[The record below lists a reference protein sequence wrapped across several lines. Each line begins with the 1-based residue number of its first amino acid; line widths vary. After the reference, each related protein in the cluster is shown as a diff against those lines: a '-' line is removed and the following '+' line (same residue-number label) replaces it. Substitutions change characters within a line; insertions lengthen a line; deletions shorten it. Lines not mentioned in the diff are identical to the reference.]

1 MAVTPSEQAFAA
13 AAGVD
18 ETRLWARHMEMARHG
33 ARPDGGVN
41 RQAFSA
47 EDAAGRALFA
57 SWAEALGFGLFI
69 DPITN
74 LYARRDGT
82 DPEAAPVLAG
92 SHLDSQPMGGKF
104 DGAYGVLAALE
115 ALQAIAEAGI
125 ETRRPIEVVA
135 WVNEEG
141 SRFQP
146 GMTGSFV
153 FTGAM
158 SLDAAEAARDAE
170 AIAVGDTLQAMRR
183 ATPSATERPLGI
195 PVAAYVEAHIEQ
207 GPRLEAAGLPVGV
220 VTGIQGARWF
230 AVEVTGHADHAG
242 TTPRAQRRDALLAAT
257 RMVTALEA
265 LTADPHDVVRF
276 TVGRFEVTPGSPNTV
291 PERVV
296 FTIDLRHPEAA
307 VLDRLGDAIA
317 GVSRDRAG
325 PCAVTVTE
333 TQHSAPVAFPDTM
346 TGMIRGAAAAL
357 GLGHMDLP
365 SGAGH
370 DAKALADICPTG
382 MIFVPCEKG
391 ISHNPAESAS
401 PADLAAGARVLAAV
415 LVDLANR

>member
-1 MAVTPSEQAFAA
+1 MPSLPSEQALSAA
-13 AAGVD
+13 AQVD
-18 ETRLWARHMEMARHG
+18 EVRLWSRHMDMAKHG
-33 ARPDGGVN
+33 ARDDGGVN

-47 EDAAGRALFA
+47 EDATGRTLLA
-57 SWAEALGFGLFI
+57 SWAESLGFTLFI

-74 LYARRDGT
+74 LYVRRAGT
-82 DPEAAPVLAG
+82 DPDAAPVLAG

-104 DGAYGVLAALE
+104 DGAYGVLAAFE
-115 ALQAIAEAGI
+115 ALQAISEAGI
-125 ETRRPIEVVA
+125 ETRRPIEAVA

-153 FTGAM
+153 FTGVMPLEEAVG
-158 SLDAAEAARDAE
+158 AEDAE
-170 AIAVGDTLQAMRR
+170 GVTVADTLEAMRA
-183 ATPSATERPLGI
+183 ATPSATPRALGI
-195 PVAAYVEAHIEQ
+195 EVAAYVESHIEQ

-230 AVEVTGHADHAG
+230 AVEVIGHADHAG

-265 LTADPHDVVRF
+265 LTADPDDVVRF
-276 TVGRFEVTPGSPNTV
+276 TVGRFDVVPGSPNTV
-291 PERVV
+291 PDRVF
-296 FTIDLRHPEAA
+296 FTIDLRHPSAD
-307 VLDRLGDAIA
+307 VLNRLGDAIE
-317 GVSRDRAG
+317 GTCREQAG
-325 PCAVTVTE
+325 PCGVTVTE
-333 TQHSAPVAFPDTM
+333 TQHSAPVAFPDHMRDT
-346 TGMIRGAAAAL
+346 IRGAAEAL

-370 DAKALADICPTG
+370 DAKALADVCPTG

-391 ISHNPAESAS
+391 ISHNPAENAT
-401 PADLAAGARVLAAV
+401 PGDLAAGARVLAAA
-415 LVDLANR
+415 LVDLANW

>member
-1 MAVTPSEQAFAA
+1 MASSPSEQALAA
-13 AAGVD
+13 AARVD
-18 ETRLWARHMEMARHG
+18 EQRLWQRHMDMAQHG
-33 ARPDGGVN
+33 ARDDGGVN

-47 EDAAGRALFA
+47 EDAAARALLA
-57 SWAEALGFGLFI
+57 SWAESLGYGLFI

-74 LYARRDGT
+74 LYVRRPGT
-82 DPEAAPVLAG
+82 QADAAPVLAG

-104 DGAYGVLAALE
+104 DGAFGVLAAFE
-115 ALQAIAEAGI
+115 ALQAISEAGI
-125 ETRRPIEVVA
+125 ETRRPIEAVA

-158 SLDAAEAARDAE
+158 LQAEAEAARDAE
-170 AIAVGDTLQAMRR
+170 GIAVADTLAAMRA
-183 ATPSATERPLGI
+183 ATPTAVARPLGI
-195 PVAAYVEAHIEQ
+195 EVAAYVEAHIEQ

-230 AVEVTGHADHAG
+230 AIEVTGHADHAG

-265 LTADPHDVVRF
+265 LTADPDDVVRF
-276 TVGRFEVTPGSPNTV
+276 TVGRFDVVPGSPNTV
-291 PERVV
+291 PERVF
-296 FTIDLRHPEAA
+296 FTIDLRHPDAT
-307 VLDRLGDAIA
+307 VLNRFGDAIA
-317 GVSRDRAG
+317 HTCHAEAG
-325 PCAVTVTE
+325 PCGVTVDE
-333 TQHSAPVAFPDTM
+333 TQYSAPVAFPDRM
-346 TGMIRGAAAAL
+346 RDAIRGAAEAL

-370 DAKALADICPTG
+370 DAKALAGVCPTG

-391 ISHNPAESAS
+391 ISHNPAENAT
-401 PADLAAGARVLAAV
+401 PADLAAGARVLTAT
-415 LVDLANR
+415 LVDLANA